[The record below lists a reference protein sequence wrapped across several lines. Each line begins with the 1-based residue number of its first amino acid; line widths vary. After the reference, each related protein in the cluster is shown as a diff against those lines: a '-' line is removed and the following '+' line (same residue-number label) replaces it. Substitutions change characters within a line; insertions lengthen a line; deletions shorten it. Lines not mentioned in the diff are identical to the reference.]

1 MQIEKIEREE
11 KRGRKAANLE
21 SAKAKLESS
30 SWHASLQSALNSPFP
45 FLSMVGRLATKA
57 EAHAAFLRICE
68 ARARRLKGGRET
80 LQGQTILIK
89 DVLIHKCAPK

>member
-1 MQIEKIEREE
+1 MIMQIEKIEREE

-57 EAHAAFLRICE
+57 EAYMQLFCAFVRPE
-68 ARARRLKGGRET
+68 P
-80 LQGQTILIK
+80 
-89 DVLIHKCAPK
+89 DV